1 MILIKYMIGKV
12 VLDEIDDLY
21 KIAEYMNDD
30 ELKKALEFIAKA
42 ILRPDIPLEVVA
54 PELVK
59 LQAIGA
65 KCALKATYMANV
77 DKSDRPRKNMYYTA
91 SAEIDK
97 LVGALKYL
105 LR

>member
-1 MILIKYMIGKV
+1 
-12 VLDEIDDLY
+12 VLRELDDLY

-30 ELKKALEFIAKA
+30 ELKLALEFVAKV
-42 ILRPDIPLEVVA
+42 ILKPDIPIEVVA
-54 PELVK
+54 RELVK

-65 KCALKATYMANV
+65 KCAMKATYMANV

-97 LVGALKYL
+97 LVSSLKYL
-105 LR
+105 LH